1 MASVGQLVSGVAHE
15 LNNPL
20 TAVTGFAQVL
30 LARHDLEPTARSHLQ
45 KIYEEG
51 ERAAKIVQNLLSF
64 ARRRRAA
71 KEMCDL
77 NVLVARVL
85 ELRSY
90 DFGMRNINLDMEL
103 ETHLPWAYVD
113 PD

>member
-20 TAVTGFAQVL
+20 TGVMGFAQLL
-30 LARHDLEPTARSHLQ
+30 LARDLDDTVRAQ
-45 KIYEEG
+45 IQTIYGEA

-64 ARRRRAA
+64 ARRRKPT
-71 KEMCDL
+71 KEMADVNAL
-77 NVLVARVL
+77 LQRVL

-90 DFGMRNINLDMEL
+90 DF
-103 ETHLPWAYVD
+103 THPQHRAST
-113 PD
+113 